1 MWTPCLK
8 AQVSD
13 SLTCLRPK
21 EIDYFIRQKLRADN
35 FEYKNVILTATVKE
49 YKSLVVIKNQIIRN
63 DSLLLVGAD
72 AMYAKQNE
80 KISTLNDQVSKYYR
94 KTQRQKTYILIL
106 SSIALTFGVLSV
118 INK

>member
-1 MWTPCLK
+1 MWTPSYAQK
-8 AQVSD
+8 ASD
-13 SLTCLRPK
+13 SLTCLRPI

-63 DSLLLVGAD
+63 DSLLLAGAD

-80 KISTLNDQVSKYYR
+80 KISSLNDQTSKYYK
-94 KTQRQKTYILIL
+94 KTKRQKTVIMIL
-106 SSIALTFGVLSV
+106 STLALSFGVLLA
-118 INK
+118 IK